1 MYMRHGSVMH
11 EIGMSGAVLSDGWT
25 AAGNLLLRNTDQE
38 LLASLGS
45 PEYTRPLLLSALG
58 LEVASLQEQAMAGS
72 GQCIPAE
79 ELLDQSRVASILRI
93 PYGATHLPDLIEK
106 MDGLE
111 TIDTEKLFDYFCGNH
126 AGEEPRPINS
136 SLRNALLVPE
146 LNRTVLANSPYQARL
161 DIVPY
166 TWRDRYSSLY
176 SQSVPALPGGYEDET
191 LHKFI
196 VTLVKDDDPMSR
208 ATFSDYGDT
217 AGDNINVTGED
228 LALTSLAAAKL
239 INPEDPGQLRQ
250 GLSFIADS
258 QYKPSHKGA
267 VELLRLSK
275 DLTSY
280 VEAEAAIEPFPL
292 HLAGVEDLTETQ
304 IGVLAH
310 IGNSAMR
317 MWELYQAATGNR
329 SLAFQR
335 LVHWEDAA
343 NVLVQTK
350 QPSTRTVL
358 AAMSG
363 ALAAGFNPIKL
374 DQSESSQAK
383 NESPASEALTLTTQN
398 IAAVLSRDP
407 DFERTTE
414 VLKQTRAD
422 QAGADPV
429 RISLG
434 GNHHHPTQT
443 LAELFV
449 IMENYGCS
457 TLEEL
462 RAKTADDPPSI
473 VFIGHTANKRADLS
487 LIEFVAEHLPAW
499 STTVLVPDERYLPKD
514 LDLPE
519 AARYRTVVDHNLTDQ
534 AHVAELTEGA
544 DFLYISNAEGTAG
557 DDGKGDAFRP
567 PDYYLSAEV
576 VAANGLKVLAPLPAS
591 GELDAVILNNGRFNQ
606 NIVRTVQY
614 KNAVITGALLM
625 MLASRQQRTSVA

>member
-1 MYMRHGSVMH
+1 MRHGTVMH
-11 EIGMSGAVLSDGWT
+11 EIGMDAKVLSGGWNV
-25 AAGNLLLRNTDQE
+25 AGNLLLGSTDHK
-38 LLASLGS
+38 LLENLGS

-58 LEVASLQEQAMAGS
+58 IELAGLQDQAAAAS
-72 GQCIPAE
+72 GQRIPAE
-79 ELLDQSRVASILRI
+79 ELLGQSRIANVLKI
-93 PYGATHLPDLIEK
+93 PYGAIHLPNLIE
-106 MDGLE
+106 DVGG
-111 TIDTEKLFDYFCGNH
+111 IDEINVERLFDYFCGEH
-126 AGEEPRPINS
+126 DDERPRSINS

-146 LNRTVLANSPYQARL
+146 LNRTVLANAQYQARL

-176 SQSVPALPGGYEDET
+176 SQSVPVLPGGYENET

-196 VTLVKDDDPMSR
+196 ITLVKDDDPANR
-208 ATFSDYGDT
+208 VTFSDYGDIV
-217 AGDNINVTGED
+217 GDAVHVTGED
-228 LALTSLAAAKL
+228 LSLAALLSTKV
-239 INPEDPGQLRQ
+239 IDPEDPRQLRH

-258 QYKPSHKGA
+258 QYKPSHKCA

-280 VEAEAAIEPFPL
+280 IEAEAIAEPFPL

-317 MWELYQAATGNR
+317 MWELYKAVTGNGN
-329 SLAFQR
+329 LAFQR

-363 ALAAGFNPIKL
+363 ALAAGFHPIKL

-407 DFERTTE
+407 DFERTTG

-422 QAGADPV
+422 QAGDDPV

-434 GNHHHPTQT
+434 GNRHHPTQT

-449 IMENYGCS
+449 IMENYGCGNI
-457 TLEEL
+457 EEL
-462 RAKTADDPPSI
+462 RSKTAEHPPSI
-473 VFIGHTANKRADLS
+473 VFMGHTANKRADLS
-487 LIEFVAEHLPAW
+487 LIEFVAQHLPEW
-499 STTVLVPDERYLPKD
+499 SMTVLVPEARYLPKG
-514 LDLPE
+514 LNLQE
-519 AARYRTVVDHNLTDQ
+519 AARCQMVVDHNLTDQ
-534 AHVAELTEGA
+534 AHVAELTKGA

-557 DDGKGDAFRP
+557 GGGSGDAFKS
-567 PDYYLSAEV
+567 PDYYLGAEV
-576 VAANGLKVLAPLPAS
+576 VAANRLKVLAPLPAS
-591 GELDAVILNNGRFNQ
+591 GELDTAILNDSRFNQ
-606 NIVRTVQY
+606 AIVRTVQY
-614 KNAVITGALLM
+614 KNAVIAGALLM
-625 MLASRQQRTSVA
+625 MLTSRRQRA